1 MTRGHP
7 RVLDLLL
14 VEDSRTDVELAE
26 EALDAA
32 GVETELHVASDG
44 EAALAFLRREPPH
57 QAAPR
62 PDLVLLD
69 LNMPRKDGREV
80 LREMKQDERL
90 RSIPVLVLTTSAAQE
105 DIAEAYASGANA
117 YIRKPVHFDDFIA
130 TMRAVEAFWM
140 SVATLPDAGTDAS
153 RRGAG

>member
-1 MTRGHP
+1 MSAPRA

-14 VEDSRTDVELAE
+14 VEDSRTDVELTE
-26 EALDAA
+26 EALDTADI
-32 GVETELHVASDG
+32 ETQLHVVSDG

-57 QAAPR
+57 ESAPR

-90 RSIPVLVLTTSAAQE
+90 RSIPVLVLTTSGAQE

-130 TMRAVEAFWM
+130 TMRAIEGFWM
-140 SVATLPDAGTDAS
+140 SVATLPDAD
-153 RRGAG
+153 RRRSGH